1 MGWTTPKTNW
11 TKNDFFN
18 LSDYNRIK
26 NNLVYLKTLAD
37 EIYTSFNTPNLGGDI
52 SDYEHIWTP
61 DEFNNIET
69 VLENIFNA
77 SSLTI
82 SIGSKA
88 TFSNNGLFIQYGEL
102 NRIESAILQMR
113 NRMENQAKYRK
124 HLSYTLGGVQF

>member
-11 TKNDFFN
+11 AKTDFFN

-26 NNLVYLKTLAD
+26 NNLVYLKTLAN
-37 EIYTSFNTPNLGGDI
+37 EIYASFDIPDLGGDI

-61 DEFNNIET
+61 SEFNNMET
-69 VLENIFNA
+69 ALENIFNA

-82 SIGSKA
+82 SIGSK
-88 TFSNNGLFIQYGEL
+88 TMFSNNGLFIQYGEL
-102 NRIESAILQMR
+102 NRIESAMLQMR
-113 NRMENQAKYRK
+113 NRMENQLKYRK